1 MRTSFRTVILG
12 FGNNTGIEV
21 PEANLR
27 ELGAGKR
34 PPVLVTVAGYD
45 YRSTVGAM
53 NGRSLISLS
62 KAHREAAGL
71 AAGDTVDV
79 ALVLDEGP
87 REVEVPPS
95 LTVALDREGFAEQF
109 AALSYSRRKELA
121 RQVAEAKT
129 ESTRERRIGK
139 VLDLMSRTSQ

>member
-21 PEANLR
+21 PEASLR

-53 NGRSLISLS
+53 NGRSLVSLS
-62 KAHREAAGL
+62 KAHRDAAGL

-79 ALVLDEGP
+79 TLVLDEGP
-87 REVEVPPS
+87 REVQVPAPLS
-95 LTVALDREGFAEQF
+95 AALDREGLSDRF

-129 ESTRERRIGK
+129 DSTRERRIGK
-139 VLDLMSRTSQ
+139 VLELLSPTSG

>member
-1 MRTSFRTVILG
+1 MRTSFRTVILE

-21 PEANLR
+21 PEASLR

-34 PPVLVTVAGYD
+34 PPVFVTVAGYD

-53 NGRSLISLS
+53 GGRSLVSLS
-62 KAHREAAGL
+62 KAHRDAAGL

-79 ALVLDEGP
+79 TLVLDEAP
-87 REVEVPPS
+87 RDVEVPAS
-95 LTVALDREGFAEQF
+95 LTVALDREGLAGRF
-109 AALSYSRRKELA
+109 AACSYSRRKEWA

-129 ESTRERRIGK
+129 ETTRERRIGK
-139 VLDLMSRTSQ
+139 VLDLLSHTSQ

>member
-21 PEANLR
+21 PEASLR

-34 PPVLVTVAGYD
+34 PPVLVTVAEYE
-45 YRSTVGAM
+45 YRSTIGTM
-53 NGRSLISLS
+53 SGRSLIPLS

-79 ALVLDEGP
+79 TLVLDEGP
-87 REVEVPPS
+87 REVEVPAP
-95 LTVALDREGFAEQF
+95 LTAALDREGLAEDF
-109 AALSYSRRKELA
+109 AALSYSTRKELA

-129 ESTRERRIGK
+129 ETTRDRRIGK
-139 VLDLMSRTSQ
+139 VLDLVSRTSR